1 MAGSD
6 EAGTSR
12 VNDPAPDPEQRL
24 KKSDIVCT
32 AWSLRFCLTGEGPES
47 VDLVRRGPGAP
58 RGHTQAAAAAQ
69 QPPPGPADTPSAD
82 PEQTAEGEADADV
95 TQQQA
100 TNRKRIRFDAA
111 AVYRQHIEAAPKVA
125 NRRGDLVSRAKC
137 TICNIELMDNVDT
150 ITMDNVDT
158 ITKHVGWITDD
169 KDTGE
174 GQVADPEHNLHQIC
188 RLRQK
193 IIFGDPIA

>member
-12 VNDPAPDPEQRL
+12 VNDPAPDHEQRL
-24 KKSDIVCT
+24 KKSDKIVCT

-58 RGHTQAAAAAQ
+58 RGHEQAAAAAQ

-95 TQQQA
+95 PQQQA

-150 ITMDNVDT
+150 IT
-158 ITKHVGWITDD
+158 KHVGWITDD

-174 GQVADPEHNLHQIC
+174 GHFADPEHNLHQIC

-193 IIFGDPIA
+193 IIFGGPIA

>member
-24 KKSDIVCT
+24 KKSDKIVGT

-47 VDLVRRGPGAP
+47 VNLVRRGPGAP
-58 RGHTQAAAAAQ
+58 LKPRGDEQAAAAAQ

-95 TQQQA
+95 PQQQA
-100 TNRKRIRFDAA
+100 TMRKRIRFDAA
-111 AVYRQHIEAAPKVA
+111 AVYRQHIEAAPK
-125 NRRGDLVSRAKC
+125 AK
-137 TICNIELMDNVDT
+137 TFWGSDSI
-150 ITMDNVDT
+150 ITPAKALSAIYDAKL
-158 ITKHVGWITDD
+158 I
-169 KDTGE
+169 
-174 GQVADPEHNLHQIC
+174 L
-188 RLRQK
+188 
-193 IIFGDPIA
+193 